1 MTYAQILEIEDCNV
15 DKVYFY
21 KEGMFLKAYEHSAFL
36 VCRYIHDFKVSRRR
50 VLAAAGGRLGVEVD
64 YPGSYGNYWSSTLK
78 VPRMPIS
85 CPSTAA
91 MALSAQAPATT
102 AVTTG
107 TPSV

>member
-50 VLAAAGGRLGVEVD
+50 VLACCRLPSRFGCHVCPV
-64 YPGSYGNYWSSTLK
+64 K
-78 VPRMPIS
+78 VPDG
-85 CPSTAA
+85 
-91 MALSAQAPATT
+91 LYK
-102 AVTTG
+102 V
-107 TPSV
+107 